1 MTLLLMG
8 LVLFLGSHSVRIF
21 AEGWRAATVA
31 RIGENRWKAIYSL
44 VALAGFAL
52 LAWGYGSA
60 RMAPIVLWVPP
71 LFTRHLAAL
80 LTLPAF
86 VLLAAAY
93 VPGNG
98 LKARLRHPMVLGVK
112 LWAFAHLLANGNLAD
127 VLLFGSFL
135 VWAMFDYRAAR
146 QRDRAAAATAGGAP
160 VKTGHLAAT
169 IATVV
174 VGVVAWVA
182 FAFWGHALLIGV
194 RPF

>member
-1 MTLLLMG
+1 MKLMLLG
-8 LVLFLGSHSVRIF
+8 LLLFLGSHSVRIF
-21 AEGWRAATVA
+21 AEGWRTATVA

-44 VALAGFAL
+44 VSLAGFAL
-52 LAWGYGSA
+52 LVWGYGNA
-60 RMAPIVLWVPP
+60 RMEPVVLWSPP

-98 LKARLRHPMVLGVK
+98 LKAKLRHPMILGVK

-127 VLLFGSFL
+127 VVLFGSFL
-135 VWAMFDYRAAR
+135 VWAMLDYRAAR
-146 QRDRAAAATAGGAP
+146 QRDRAAAAAGGSGT
-160 VKTGHLAAT
+160 VKSGNLAAT
-169 IATVV
+169 LATTIGGVIAW
-174 VGVVAWVA
+174 AA
-182 FAFWGHALLIGV
+182 FAFWGHAALIGV

>member
-1 MTLLLMG
+1 MKLMLLG

-31 RIGENRWKAIYSL
+31 RLGENRWKAIYSL

-52 LAWGYGSA
+52 LVWGYGNA
-60 RMAPIVLWVPP
+60 RMEPVVLWTPP

-98 LKARLRHPMVLGVK
+98 LKAKLRHPMILGVK

-135 VWAMFDYRAAR
+135 VWAMLDYRAAR
-146 QRDRAAAATAGGAP
+146 ERDRATAAATASGGA
-160 VKTGHLAAT
+160 KSGSLGAT
-169 IATVV
+169 IATIIG
-174 VGVVAWVA
+174 GVIAWAA
-182 FAFWGHALLIGV
+182 FAFWGHAALIGV